1 MTHMIYYKRNIYFC
15 RSDVEDLPDWLVM
28 HPLVHRAMDLQVCL
42 RPVEHPA
49 RPLTHSPQCQEI
61 TAHLQVC
68 INDYNFK
75 EYN

>member
-1 MTHMIYYKRNIYFC
+1 M
-15 RSDVEDLPDWLVM
+15 PDWLVM
-28 HPLVHRAMDLQVCL
+28 HPLVYRAMDLQVCL

-49 RPLTHSPQCQEI
+49 RPLTHSPQCQEL